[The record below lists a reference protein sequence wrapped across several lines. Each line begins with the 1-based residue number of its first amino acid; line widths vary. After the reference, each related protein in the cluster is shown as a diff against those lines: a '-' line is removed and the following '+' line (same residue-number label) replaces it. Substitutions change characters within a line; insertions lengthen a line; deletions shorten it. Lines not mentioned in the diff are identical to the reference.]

1 MREPDEPTLQAS
13 GRRPREVRRA
23 VPVAPG
29 PGTWILGG
37 ALAVALF
44 AVLLAFL
51 PVAPTLAPAPE
62 PEPSRLRAAVA
73 LVHVLVIAAG
83 TLLVVG
89 QAGFLGSVREDDLP
103 RSPVARRAWAQ
114 TMLGVGLL
122 GAAWTQLY
130 TWLFSLW
137 SGADFLGAW
146 VHGPKGL
153 ALADAWNTL
162 GSFAFLFL
170 YLVLDLPSVRSD
182 EDAGRAREFQRSV
195 ARVAA
200 LSWGVAVLSL
210 VGRHGWLGLERLG
223 PFACSLLAAV
233 AMMYFFGKFDYRYMR
248 VKRLAI
254 APLYVYVAIQ
264 TAWHEIAPTTTG
276 ASAGYADALFLVAL
290 VLKAYFFGLLALWIR
305 NRTLQRY
312 LDFASL

>member
-1 MREPDEPTLQAS
+1 MREPDEPVLQTPE
-13 GRRPREVRRA
+13 RRPRAAPR
-23 VPVAPG
+23 APG
-29 PGTWILGG
+29 AAPARATWLLGG
-37 ALAVALF
+37 ALSVALL
-44 AVLLAFL
+44 AALLAFL
-51 PVAPTLAPAPE
+51 PVSPTLPPTPEPAPS
-62 PEPSRLRAAVA
+62 PLRAAVA

-89 QAGFLGSVREDDLP
+89 QAGFLGSAREDDLP
-103 RSPVARRAWAQ
+103 RSPVARRVWAQ
-114 TMLGVGLL
+114 TMLGIGLL

-182 EDAGRAREFQRSV
+182 EDAGRAREFQHSV

-200 LSWGVAVLSL
+200 LCWGVTALSL
-210 VGRHGWLGLERLG
+210 IGRHGWLGLERLG

-264 TAWHEIAPTTTG
+264 TAWHEIAPSTTG
-276 ASAGYADALFLVAL
+276 AYADALFLVAL

-312 LDFASL
+312 LDFAAL